1 MGVVRRQSILS
12 SLFIYLGFAIGAVN
26 ILLLFPRYFT
36 PEQIGLTRILLDV
49 AMVFG
54 TVCTLGS
61 IPVTLRFHPFYRSW
75 VTEDRNDLP
84 FISLMLG
91 ALGSALLMVALPW
104 MKPFIIRKFGARSPL
119 FVEYFNLL
127 YPFTVSIVFFT
138 ILEAHA
144 WSQRRTVLSNALK
157 EFAFRLLTTALILAF
172 MAGWVDFDR
181 FISLYAWIYFPAIL
195 VFVAVLSRN
204 GGLALHPR
212 PSRLTVRM
220 AGRMASFGGFMLGGA
235 ILNIVARTNDTIILA
250 SQSTGGLSDAAV
262 FTIATYLVTVMDVPQ
277 RSLVSISTPFIA
289 EAWKNRDLPRID
301 RLYKKTS
308 LNLLV
313 AGIAIF
319 GMVLLHL
326 DDALRLLG
334 APYAALTMVVAVSGI
349 AKLVDLATG
358 LNTQILLL
366 SRYWK
371 IEFLTN
377 ILLVALSIPLNYWL
391 TKRFNVMGPA
401 YGNLIA
407 LCIFNGTRFVLIWK
421 LFRLQ
426 PFSWSHIKA
435 LGIGAACLL
444 LAGLIPDTGTMVLN
458 ILVQSVVF
466 LPIFI
471 LLVLRLRIS
480 EDINE
485 LSQALWRRIAR

>member
-49 AMVFG
+49 AMVFA

-75 VTEDRNDLP
+75 VTEDKNDLP

-91 ALGSALLMVALPW
+91 AVGSALLMIALPW
-104 MKPFIIRKFGARSPL
+104 LKPFIIRKFGDRSPL

-127 YPFTVSIVFFT
+127 YPFTVCIVFFT

-157 EFAFRLLTTALILAF
+157 EFAFRLLTSALILAF
-172 MAGWVDFDR
+172 IAGWVDFDR
-181 FISLYAWIYFPAIL
+181 FITLYAWIYLPAIL

-204 GGLALHPR
+204 RGLALHLR
-212 PSRLTVRM
+212 PSRLTMRM
-220 AGRMASFGGFMLGGA
+220 KGRMASFGLFMLGGA
-235 ILNIVARTNDTIILA
+235 VLNIVARTNDTIILA

-289 EAWKNRDLPRID
+289 EAWKNRDIPRID

-319 GMVLLHL
+319 GVVLLNL
-326 DDALRLLG
+326 DDAVRFLG
-334 APYAALTMVVAVSGI
+334 TPYAALTLVVVVSGV

-366 SRYWK
+366 SKYWK

-426 PFSWSHIKA
+426 PFSLAHLKA
-435 LGIGAACLL
+435 LAIGGICLL
-444 LAGLIPDTGTMVLN
+444 MAGLIPDTGSMVLN
-458 ILVQSVVF
+458 ITLQTAAF
-466 LPIFI
+466 LPVFM
-471 LLVLRLRIS
+471 LLVVRMRIS
-480 EDINE
+480 ADINE
-485 LSQALWRRIAR
+485 VMETLWRRISR

>member
-49 AMVFG
+49 AMVFA

-75 VTEDRNDLP
+75 VTEEENDLP

-91 ALGSALLMVALPW
+91 AVGSALLMIALPW
-104 MKPFIIRKFGARSPL
+104 LKPFIIRKFGDRSPL

-157 EFAFRLLTTALILAF
+157 EFAFRLLTSTLIFAF
-172 MAGWVDFDR
+172 IAGWVDFDR
-181 FISLYAWIYFPAIL
+181 FIKLYAWIYLPAIL

-204 GGLALHPR
+204 RGLSMHLR
-212 PSRLTVRM
+212 PSRLTRRM
-220 AGRMASFGGFMLGGA
+220 KGRMASFGLFMLGGA
-235 ILNIVARTNDTIILA
+235 VLNIVARTNDTIILA

-289 EAWKNRDLPRID
+289 EAWKNRDIPRID

-308 LNLLV
+308 LNLLI

-319 GMVLLHL
+319 GVVLLNL
-326 DDALRLLG
+326 DDAVRFLG
-334 APYAALTMVVAVSGI
+334 TPYAALTMVVVVSGV

-366 SRYWK
+366 SKYWK

-391 TKRFNVMGPA
+391 TRRFNVMGPA

-426 PFSWSHIKA
+426 PFSISHLKA
-435 LGIGAACLL
+435 LAIGGACLL
-444 LAGLIPDTGTMVLN
+444 ISGLIPDTGSMVLN
-458 ILVQSVVF
+458 ITLQTAAF
-466 LPIFI
+466 LPAFI
-471 LLVLRLRIS
+471 LLVVRMRIS
-480 EDINE
+480 ADINE
-485 LSQALWRRIAR
+485 VVETLWRRIFR

>member
-49 AMVFG
+49 AMVFA

-75 VTEDRNDLP
+75 VTEDKNDLP

-91 ALGSALLMVALPW
+91 AVGSALLMIALPW
-104 MKPFIIRKFGARSPL
+104 LKPFIIRKFGDRSPL

-127 YPFTVSIVFFT
+127 YPFTVCIVFFT

-157 EFAFRLLTTALILAF
+157 EFAFRLLTSALILAF
-172 MAGWVDFDR
+172 IAGWVDFDR
-181 FISLYAWIYFPAIL
+181 FITLYAWIYLPAIL

-204 GGLALHPR
+204 RGLALHLR
-212 PSRLTVRM
+212 PSRLTMRM
-220 AGRMASFGGFMLGGA
+220 KGRMASFGLFMLGGA
-235 ILNIVARTNDTIILA
+235 VLNIVARTNDTIILA

-289 EAWKNRDLPRID
+289 EAWKNRDIPRID

-319 GMVLLHL
+319 GVVLLNL
-326 DDALRLLG
+326 DDAVRFLG
-334 APYAALTMVVAVSGI
+334 TPYAALTLVVVVSGV

-366 SRYWK
+366 SKYWK

-426 PFSWSHIKA
+426 PFSLAHLKA
-435 LGIGAACLL
+435 LAIGGICLL
-444 LAGLIPDTGTMVLN
+444 MAGLIPDTGSMVLN
-458 ILVQSVVF
+458 ITLQTAAFVPVF
-466 LPIFI
+466 M
-471 LLVLRLRIS
+471 LLVVRMRIS
-480 EDINE
+480 ADINE
-485 LSQALWRRIAR
+485 VMETLWRRISR